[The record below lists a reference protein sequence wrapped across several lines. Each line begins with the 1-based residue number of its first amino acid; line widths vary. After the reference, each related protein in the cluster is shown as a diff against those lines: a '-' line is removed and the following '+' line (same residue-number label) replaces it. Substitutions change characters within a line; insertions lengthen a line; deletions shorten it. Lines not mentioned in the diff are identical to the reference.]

1 MLFIYIKVQENNVNS
16 VILYF
21 MVVKFVVLME
31 LQLHV
36 QLVKMVCISM
46 ELHAAIV
53 AHLVWP
59 AHLKLFVLHVL
70 MDWLYLVVLVHVVP
84 HAPIVQLMFLNVL
97 NVFLIFMALLD
108 SVQLVILFT
117 SLIVQ
122 HSNVMP
128 VLLLLVS
135 NVTRLVYALA
145 VLGVIKL

>member
-1 MLFIYIKVQENNVNS
+1 MLFIYTKVQDNNVNS

-53 AHLVWP
+53 AHLVWH
-59 AHLKLFVLHVL
+59 ALLKLFVLHVL